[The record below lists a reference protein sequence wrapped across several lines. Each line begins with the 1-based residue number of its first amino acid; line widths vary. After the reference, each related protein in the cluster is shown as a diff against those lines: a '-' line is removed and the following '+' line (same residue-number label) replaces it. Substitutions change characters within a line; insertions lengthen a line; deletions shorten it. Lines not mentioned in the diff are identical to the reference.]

1 MADNNEEE
9 YLNELLMNL
18 LNETGDDTP
27 QNADEPEKQ
36 NNEIDDDLAE
46 LNKLL
51 ANDSGIY
58 DDGDSDA
65 TSDSITEEFDGMDDI
80 LSIDSLLEEA
90 RLEEEQ
96 DPVISPIIDD
106 SMADDFFGD
115 LQGIVDSSSGE
126 DSRVDEAELR
136 KSFIEQEE
144 LKAKEAEKAAEM
156 ADLLSLE
163 EGMTLEDIPDDSN
176 DSKLTED
183 ELSKISGIMNETS
196 SDEEPASKKSK
207 KKREKKAKTKKEK
220 KSKKQDV
227 SVDSENSQDVNEE
240 QKASDTVAEEKVKKP
255 KKEKVKKEKAKKEK
269 VKKEKIKK
277 EKPKKEKKKASFKDF
292 ISNFEDEEDDTP
304 NESDKNQKLIDELY
318 DGTKESDEEFPK
330 KEKKPKK
337 EKPKREKKVKEP
349 KVKKPK
355 EDKGPV
361 ERVQIGKG
369 GVAVIAILVLVFIL
383 GGFFGVRY
391 VNYRL
396 TINSAKEYY
405 ELRNYSMAYEKV
417 SGLDIMDKDL
427 HFYGQIHTIMI
438 INQGIDSYNNYIELG
453 KQTQALDA
461 LINAVGRKQFVA
473 KQAEQ
478 YNVTDKVNVVY
489 QNVLSILEQYGIDE
503 EKALDLY
510 VMSDYN
516 QYYDILEG
524 FIGVTE

>member
-9 YLNELLMNL
+9 YLNDLLMNL
-18 LNETGDDTP
+18 LKETGEDTSE
-27 QNADEPEKQ
+27 NADETEKQ
-36 NNEIDDDLAE
+36 NDDMDDTLAE

-51 ANDSGIY
+51 ANDTGVY
-58 DDGDSDA
+58 DESDGESNDTA
-65 TSDSITEEFDGMDDI
+65 ETLDGMEDV

-90 RLEEEQ
+90 RLEEETE
-96 DPVISPIIDD
+96 PVISPVVDD
-106 SMADDFFGD
+106 SLNDDFFGD

-144 LKAKEAEKAAEM
+144 LKAKETENAAEM
-156 ADLLSLE
+156 ADLFALE

-176 DSKLTED
+176 DSKLTEE
-183 ELSKISGIMNETS
+183 ELNKISGIMNEAS
-196 SDEEPASKKSK
+196 NDEEPIDKKSK
-207 KKREKKAKTKKEK
+207 KKREKKAKTKKSK
-220 KSKKQDV
+220 KSKKQNV
-227 SVDSENSQDVNEE
+227 SEYNVDSQEVNETQHDTDSVTEENSKNT
-240 QKASDTVAEEKVKKP
+240 KKV
-255 KKEKVKKEKAKKEK
+255 KKEKVKKEKPKKEK
-269 VKKEKIKK
+269 
-277 EKPKKEKKKASFKDF
+277 KPKVEKEKKKASFKDF
-292 ISNFEDEEDDTP
+292 ISNFDDEEDDTP
-304 NESDKNQKLIDELY
+304 SQTDKNQQLIDELY
-318 DGTKESDEEFPK
+318 DGRKTTDEEMAK

-355 EDKGPV
+355 EDKGPA

-369 GVAVIAILVLVFIL
+369 GVAVITILALVFIL

-417 SGLDIMDKDL
+417 SGLDIMDKDQY
-427 HFYGQIHTIMI
+427 FYGQIHTIMI
-438 INQGIDSYNNYIELG
+438 VNQGIDSYNNYIELG
-453 KQTQALDA
+453 KKTQALDA
-461 LINAVGRKQFVA
+461 LVNAVGRKQFVA
-473 KQAEQ
+473 KQAEK

-489 QNVLSILEQYGIDE
+489 QNALSILEQYGINE
-503 EKALDLY
+503 EEALDLY
-510 VMSDYN
+510 IMSDYN

-524 FIGVTE
+524 FGGITE